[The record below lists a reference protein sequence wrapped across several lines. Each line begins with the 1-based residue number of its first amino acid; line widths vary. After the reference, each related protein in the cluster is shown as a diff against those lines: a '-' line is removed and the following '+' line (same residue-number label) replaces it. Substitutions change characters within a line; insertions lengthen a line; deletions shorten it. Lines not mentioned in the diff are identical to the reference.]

1 MGLFKKFR
9 NKKSNA
15 RADTVKVELVSD
27 AGNGFYMWDG
37 KLYKSDIVRSC
48 IRPKARAI
56 GKLNAR
62 HVRNFNGKID
72 VNPDVYMRFLLEE
85 PNPLMT
91 GKVMQEKVA
100 TQLELNNN
108 AFILIV
114 RNTDMIPVAL
124 YPVPATGVESIYQN
138 DLLYLR
144 FYLMNGKSFIFPY
157 SDIIHLRQDFND
169 NDIFGESPIS
179 AIKDL
184 MEVSGTLDK
193 GVIKAINNS
202 GIVRWLL
209 TFNGAL
215 RPEDLKRNVK
225 EFVDNYLSVE
235 SETMGAAGVDAKAT
249 ATQVEPTDIMPN
261 AVQIDKT
268 TKRIMQF
275 FNTNEKIVQSSCNE
289 DEWNSYYEAVV
300 EPVAIQMSEE
310 FTRKLFTRKERGYG
324 NKIIFEA
331 ANLQCASVSTKLGL
345 QAMVD
350 RGALTP
356 NEWRAVFNWAP
367 VDGGD
372 VPLRRKDTG
381 TVGGGE

>member
-9 NKKSNA
+9 NRKSNA
-15 RADTVKVELVSD
+15 RADTVNIKLVTD
-27 AGNGFYMWDG
+27 NGNGFYCWDG

-56 GKLNAR
+56 GKLNAK
-62 HVRNFNGKID
+62 HIRNFNGKID
-72 VNPDVYMRFLLEE
+72 VNPEVYMKFLLEE

-91 GKVMQEKVA
+91 GKVMQEKIA

-114 RNTDMIPVAL
+114 RNDDGIPNNL
-124 YPVPATGVESIYQN
+124 YPIPAISVESIYKN
-138 DLLYLR
+138 DIMYLR
-144 FYLMNGKSFIFPY
+144 FALRNGKSYTFPY
-157 SDIIHLRQDFND
+157 NEIIHIRQDFNA
-169 NDIFGESPIS
+169 NDVFGDSPVS
-179 AIKDL
+179 AITDL
-184 MEVSGTLDK
+184 MEVAGVLDQ
-193 GVIKAINNS
+193 GIVKAIKNS
-202 GIVRWLL
+202 AVVRWLL
-209 TFNGAL
+209 TYNAAL

-235 SETMGAAGVDAKAT
+235 SETLGAAGVDAKAT
-249 ATQVEPTDIMPN
+249 ATQVEPKDIMPN
-261 AVQIDKT
+261 AAQIDKT
-268 TKRIMQF
+268 TKRILSF
-275 FNTNEKIVQSSCNE
+275 FNTNEKIVQSSYNE
-289 DEWNSYYEAVV
+289 NEWNSYYEAVI

-310 FTRKLFTRKERGYG
+310 FTRKLFTRKERSFG
-324 NKIIFEA
+324 NKIYFEA
-331 ANLQCASVSTKLGL
+331 ANLQCASISTKLGL

-356 NEWRAVFNWAP
+356 NEWRETFNLSP

-381 TVGGGE
+381 TVGE

>member
-9 NKKSNA
+9 NRKSNA
-15 RADTVKVELVSD
+15 RADTVNMKLITD
-27 AGNGFYMWDG
+27 TGNGFYCWDG

-56 GKLNAR
+56 GKLNAK

-72 VNPDVYMRFLLEE
+72 VNPEVYMKFLLEE

-91 GKVMQEKVA
+91 GKVMQEKIA

-114 RNTDMIPVAL
+114 RNDDGIPCNL

-138 DLLYLR
+138 DVMYLR
-144 FYLMNGKSFIFPY
+144 FSLRNGKMHTFPY
-157 SDIIHLRQDFND
+157 SDIIHIRQDFNE
-169 NDIFGESPIS
+169 NDIFGDSPIP
-179 AIKDL
+179 AITDL
-184 MEVSGTLDK
+184 MEVA
-193 GVIKAINNS
+193 GVIDQGIIKAIKNS
-202 GIVRWLL
+202 AVVRWLL
-209 TFNGAL
+209 TYNAAL

-235 SETMGAAGVDAKAT
+235 SETLGAAGVDAKAT
-249 ATQVEPTDIMPN
+249 ATQVEPKDIMPN
-261 AVQIDKT
+261 AAQMDKT
-268 TKRIMQF
+268 TKRILSF
-275 FNTNEKIVQSSCNE
+275 FNTNEKIVQSSFNE
-289 DEWNSYYEAVV
+289 DEWNSYYEAVI

-310 FTRKLFTRKERGYG
+310 FTRKLFTRKERGFG
-324 NKIIFEA
+324 NKIYFEA
-331 ANLQCASVSTKLGL
+331 ANLQCASISTKLGL

-356 NEWRAVFNWAP
+356 NEWRETFNLSP

-381 TVGGGE
+381 TVGDE

>member
-91 GKVMQEKVA
+91 GKVMQEKIA

-114 RNTDMIPVAL
+114 RNNDGIPVAL
-124 YPVPATGVESIYQN
+124 YPVPATGVESVYKN

-157 SDIIHLRQDFND
+157 GDIIHLRQDFND

-275 FNTNEKIVQSSCNE
+275 FNTNEKIVQSNYTE

-310 FTRKLFTRKERGYG
+310 FTRKLFSRKERGYG
-324 NKIIFEA
+324 NKIYFEA
-331 ANLQCASVSTKLGL
+331 ANLQCASINTKLGL

-356 NEWRAVFNWAP
+356 NEWRETFNLSP

-372 VPLRRKDTG
+372 TPLRRKDTG

>member
-37 KLYKSDIVRSC
+37 NLYKSDIVRSC

-91 GKVMQEKVA
+91 GKVMQEKIA

-114 RNTDMIPVAL
+114 RNNDGIPVAL
-124 YPVPATGVESIYQN
+124 YPVPATGVESVYKN

-157 SDIIHLRQDFND
+157 DDIIHLRQDFND

-225 EFVDNYLSVE
+225 EFVDNYLSIE

-261 AVQIDKT
+261 AVQMDKT
-268 TKRIMQF
+268 AKRIMQF
-275 FNTNEKIVQSSCNE
+275 FNTNEKIVQSNYTE

-310 FTRKLFTRKERGYG
+310 FTRKLFSRKERGYG
-324 NKIIFEA
+324 NKIYFEA
-331 ANLQCASVSTKLGL
+331 ANLQCASINTKLGL

-356 NEWRAVFNWAP
+356 NEWRETFNLSP